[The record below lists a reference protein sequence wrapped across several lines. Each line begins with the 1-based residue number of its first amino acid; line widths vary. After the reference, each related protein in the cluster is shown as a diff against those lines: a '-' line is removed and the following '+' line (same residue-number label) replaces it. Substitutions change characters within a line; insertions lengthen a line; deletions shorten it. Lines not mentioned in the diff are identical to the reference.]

1 MRKPAH
7 STARAVK
14 HRGHTLIAILALTIA
29 LLPSAA
35 SAAKLGANVSTFALD
50 NGMQVV
56 VIPDH
61 RAPVVTHMVWYRVG
75 AADEVARQSGNAHF
89 LEHLMF
95 KGTDKIPP
103 GEFSKIVSR
112 NGGQDNAFT
121 SQDYTGYFQRVARDR
136 LSLVME
142 LEADRMTNLVLT
154 EQQVLPERDVVLEER
169 RSRVDNNPG
178 SRLNEQMNAAFYLSH
193 PYGNPVIGWE
203 HEIQDLNRETAI
215 AFYKQYYAP
224 NNAILIVAGDVTEE
238 DVRTLAEKHYGPI
251 KSMPSI
257 KPRQR
262 ESEPPHQAAR
272 RVVLRDARVDSPRYR
287 RMYLAPS
294 YRTAEPGEGPALEVL
309 AQILGGGTTSRLYR
323 QLVVEQKVAIL
334 AGSWFSGDFLDSGS
348 FGLYGAPVPGTDVEA
363 LEAALDK
370 AVDDLIAD
378 GVSAEE
384 LEDAKKLLIADTI
397 YAIDS
402 QSTLARIFGVA
413 LTSGQTVKDVQEWP
427 ERIEKVTAEQ
437 VQAVAKKYLRV
448 ERSVTGVLLGLEPG
462 TETD

>member
-1 MRKPAH
+1 MRNPIH
-7 STARAVK
+7 SSARAFK
-14 HRGHTLIAILALTIA
+14 HRGNALLAVLAFTLA

-35 SAAKLGANVSTFALD
+35 GAAKLGANVSTFALD

-75 AADEVARQSGNAHF
+75 AADEAARQSGNAHF

-121 SQDYTGYFQRVARDR
+121 SQDYTGYFQRVASDR

-142 LEADRMTNLVLT
+142 IEADRMTNLVLT
-154 EQQVLPERDVVLEER
+154 DKEVLPERDVVLEER

-203 HEIQDLNRETAI
+203 HEIEDLNRETAI

-224 NNAILIVAGDVTEE
+224 NNAILIVAGDVTEQ

-251 KSMPSI
+251 KPMPEL

-262 ESEPPHQAAR
+262 ATEPPHQAAR

-294 YRTAEPGEGPALEVL
+294 YRTAAPGEGPALEVL

-348 FGLYGAPVPGTDVEA
+348 FGLYGAPVPGTEVAA
-363 LEAALDK
+363 LEAAMEK
-370 AVDDLIAD
+370 SMDDLIAN
-378 GVSAEE
+378 GVTAEE

-413 LTSGQTVKDVQEWP
+413 LTSGQSVQDVQEWP

-448 ERSVTGVLLGLEPG
+448 ERSVTGVLLGVAPG

>member
-7 STARAVK
+7 TIARALK
-14 HRGHTLIAILALTIA
+14 HRGHTLIAVLTLTIA
-29 LLPSAA
+29 LIPSAA
-35 SAAKLGANVSTFALD
+35 VAAKLGANVSTFELD
-50 NGMQVV
+50 NGMEVV

-75 AADEVARQSGNAHF
+75 AADEAARQSGNAHF

-95 KGTDKIPP
+95 KGTEKIPP
-103 GEFSKIVSR
+103 GEFSRIVSR

-154 EQQVLPERDVVLEER
+154 EKEVLPERDVVLEER

-203 HEIQDLNRETAI
+203 HEIRELNRETAI
-215 AFYKQYYAP
+215 AFYKQFYAP
-224 NNAILIVAGDVTEE
+224 NNAILIVAGDVTAE

-262 ESEPPHQAAR
+262 VIEPPHQAAR

-348 FGLYGAPVPGTDVEA
+348 FGLYGAPVPGTEVDD
-363 LEAALDK
+363 LEAAMDK
-370 AVDDLIAD
+370 AIDDLIAN
-378 GVSAEE
+378 GVTDEE
-384 LEDAKKLLIADTI
+384 LGDAKKLLIADTI

-413 LTSGQTVKDVQEWP
+413 LTSGQTVQDVQEWP

-448 ERSVTGVLLGLEPG
+448 ERSVTGILLGLEPG
-462 TETD
+462 TETE

>member
-1 MRKPAH
+1 
-7 STARAVK
+7 
-14 HRGHTLIAILALTIA
+14 
-29 LLPSAA
+29 
-35 SAAKLGANVSTFALD
+35 
-50 NGMQVV
+50 
-56 VIPDH
+56 
-61 RAPVVTHMVWYRVG
+61 
-75 AADEVARQSGNAHF
+75 
-89 LEHLMF
+89 
-95 KGTDKIPP
+95 
-103 GEFSKIVSR
+103 
-112 NGGQDNAFT
+112 
-121 SQDYTGYFQRVARDR
+121 
-136 LSLVME
+136 
-142 LEADRMTNLVLT
+142 
-154 EQQVLPERDVVLEER
+154 
-169 RSRVDNNPG
+169 
-178 SRLNEQMNAAFYLSH
+178 
-193 PYGNPVIGWE
+193 
-203 HEIQDLNRETAI
+203 
-215 AFYKQYYAP
+215 
-224 NNAILIVAGDVTEE
+224 
-238 DVRTLAEKHYGPI
+238 
-251 KSMPSI
+251 MPSI

-262 ESEPPHQAAR
+262 EAEPPHEAAR

-363 LEAALDK
+363 LEAAMEK
-370 AVDDLIAD
+370 AIGDLIAN
-378 GVSAEE
+378 GVTDEE

-413 LTSGQTVKDVQEWP
+413 LTSGQTVQDVQEWP

-448 ERSVTGVLLGLEPG
+448 ERSVTGILLGLEPG